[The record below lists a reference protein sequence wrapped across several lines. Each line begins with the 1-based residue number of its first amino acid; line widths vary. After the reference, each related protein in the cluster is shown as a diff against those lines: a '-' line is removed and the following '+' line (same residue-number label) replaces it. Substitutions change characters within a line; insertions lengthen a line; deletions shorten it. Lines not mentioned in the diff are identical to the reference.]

1 MALAIPLHNHY
12 PRSPIHST
20 HSLTSS
26 VSSSV
31 TSTRSL
37 HTFQGRLGTRSSV
50 PTKDSGYSD
59 IFKHV
64 NTGARS
70 DGQSSGKSSQGPARP
85 SAQLAAELSVLP
97 GPQPDSVLRDIVSTR
112 LPSSHMYGHHHRY
125 EQPRRYNTQFV
136 HTGETHHKHE
146 YEHEHEHAHKR
157 RKYQTGWHTD
167 PDHQAVHR
175 DEHHY
180 HHQSSSSQQLQPSAM
195 SKAGDS
201 LGPTDSLA
209 NTPVPRYI
217 PLPPLYLGAGGASE
231 LATASLP
238 LSGSGVGQI
247 QASPHPTSAPGSM
260 SGMALAGTRYQQE
273 QQHRRQQQNA
283 TKRAYRQRRK
293 DPSCDAC
300 RERKVKCD
308 ATETKSCSECANRQV
323 KCQFTKETN
332 RRMSSIKQIQDLER
346 QIERLQRENSSLR
359 RISRGQKL
367 PEKEGDGTALT
378 GADATMTDDNSD
390 VLDMDIDM
398 DVHESVAQP
407 RQGVL
412 YQQPNQQL
420 PLLPIPDLGSNPRRR
435 YRHALSIIQRHH
447 PPNSSSPV
455 FNTSSPSQPSIRLG
469 FVRANLCS
477 FARGLWVPP
486 VASHSQRPTLSAPS
500 ATAALPQQARQTAR
514 QLANTTA
521 FLLPDLPPRNVADI
535 LLRAYYGSVH
545 AMLPMIQWPA
555 FCRQVDELYERGP
568 FQDEQGPRSFAALFS
583 AVMAVGGLF
592 CTYFVDSPSSTV
604 SAVHLAETARSLIDP
619 WTMTTES
626 SGQLSSSSSQNDIYT
641 LLLLAIFLN
650 ECNLKAAAQS
660 WLGSAVQLAQG
671 MGLHME
677 SGSRDVSAEM
687 RRRLWWA
694 LYIFDRLLAIDL
706 GNRPM
711 LIHDDDCDV
720 ALPSDDGEPCTQPQT
735 MIAILGVMRAYS
747 SLSRLLSAAA
757 SFRHSLPGQPPLP
770 LQDSSSYLGYGGS
783 GRPWSS
789 SSLVSTLSSS
799 PSPSF
804 VAPGEIPPAGHRR
817 SYNESG
823 GNTYNVSRIYLW
835 NCCLRAF
842 PESHNTLSVRQL
854 NSLVYLLH
862 SRLVLHRANLAPYAA
877 NSRHPRQ
884 QQPDQQTR
892 ITALEQCTHIALE
905 TYTLTRQAGLGSE
918 HNESAGSSSDQL
930 ANASGA
936 TALLASHLMRCT
948 LFLLLTGHTEM
959 AAMLVRALSTISI
972 VRREVAAPC
981 GRFLAFFTSVLASK
995 RDEHAASL
1003 LRSPPPQRA
1012 TDSQP
1017 QTLYD
1022 ALIRDEE
1029 LLIYVSADL
1038 QSYPESA
1045 WVWDAEGLT
1054 TDPSATD
1061 ATPGSAST
1069 TAPRLSAPN
1078 SNALTHFE
1086 SRMGLTEEESRDW
1099 GGWDQ
1104 LQSLIRSLAA
1114 RSGGPAGRFTNPSLA
1129 FVMPVAVASGGAA
1142 SAAKPAS
1149 TLYSAGSASPVG
1161 RYTYQP
1167 IQPLPPLLPGPDP
1180 AQRHQQNQPTSYLAH
1195 YQARQDSDT
1204 HPLHETSHR
1213 PGTSTANS
1221 DRITTSDAAS
1231 GLSAAPRRAGT
1242 QAHGVGSKSKNEE
1255 RISIANI
1262 I

>member
-1 MALAIPLHNHY
+1 MC
-12 PRSPIHST
+12 
-20 HSLTSS
+20 
-26 VSSSV
+26 
-31 TSTRSL
+31 
-37 HTFQGRLGTRSSV
+37 
-50 PTKDSGYSD
+50 
-59 IFKHV
+59 
-64 NTGARS
+64 
-70 DGQSSGKSSQGPARP
+70 
-85 SAQLAAELSVLP
+85 
-97 GPQPDSVLRDIVSTR
+97 
-112 LPSSHMYGHHHRY
+112 GHHHRH
-125 EQPRRYNTQFV
+125 ELPRRYNAQYV
-136 HTGETHHKHE
+136 HTDEAHHEHE
-146 YEHEHEHAHKR
+146 YEHEHKHAYKR
-157 RKYQTGWHTD
+157 RKYQTDWYTD
-167 PDHQAVHR
+167 PDHQDEHR

-180 HHQSSSSQQLQPSAM
+180 HHHSSSFQQLQPSAM
-195 SKAGDS
+195 SKAKDF

-231 LATASLP
+231 SAAASLP

-260 SGMALAGTRYQQE
+260 SGMSVAGTRYQQE
-273 QQHRRQQQNA
+273 QQHRRQQQQNA

-359 RISRGQKL
+359 RISRGRKL

-390 VLDMDIDM
+390 VLDMDIDI
-398 DVHESVAQP
+398 DVHENVAQP
-407 RQGVL
+407 RQDLL

-420 PLLPIPDLGSNPRRR
+420 PLLPIPELGSNPRRR
-435 YRHALSIIQRHH
+435 YHRALSISQRHH

-455 FNTSSPSQPSIRLG
+455 FNNTSSPSQPFVRLE
-469 FVRANLCS
+469 FARANLCN

-486 VASHSQRPTLSAPS
+486 AASQSQRSIRSAPS
-500 ATAALPQQARQTAR
+500 ATAALPQQARRA
-514 QLANTTA
+514 ATA
-521 FLLPDLPPRNVADI
+521 FRLPDLPPRNVADI

-555 FCRQVDELYERGP
+555 FLRQVDELYERGP
-568 FQDEQGPRSFAALFS
+568 FQDQQGPRSFAALFFT
-583 AVMAVGGLF
+583 VMAVGGLF

-604 SAVHLAETARSLIDP
+604 GAVHLAETARSLIDP

-626 SGQLSSSSSQNDIYT
+626 SGQLSSSSSSSSQNDIYT

-650 ECNLKAAAQS
+650 ECNLKTAAQS

-671 MGLHME
+671 IGLHME
-677 SGSRDVSAEM
+677 PGSRGASAEM

-720 ALPSDDGEPCTQPQT
+720 ALPSDDGEPCTQPQN

-757 SFRHSLPGQPPLP
+757 SSRHSLPGQPPLP
-770 LQDSSSYLGYGGS
+770 LQDSSSYLGYSGS

-789 SSLVSTLSSS
+789 SSLMSTLSSS

-804 VAPGEIPPAGHRR
+804 VAPGEIPPPAATDPATNLTGTPSMPAGYTTETGTSIPPAHLATFDRHFA
-817 SYNESG
+817 S
-823 GNTYNVSRIYLW
+823 
-835 NCCLRAF
+835 CLRAF
-842 PESHNTLSVRQL
+842 RPTGDPTSHNSDSHNALSVRQL
-854 NSLVYLLH
+854 NPLIYLLH

-877 NSRHPRQ
+877 NPRHPRQ
-884 QQPDQQTR
+884 QQQNQQTR

-918 HNESAGSSSDQL
+918 HNESAGSSSSEQL

-959 AAMLVRALSTISI
+959 AAVLVCALSTISI
-972 VRREVAAPC
+972 VRREVATPC
-981 GRFLAFFTSVLASK
+981 GRYLAFFTSVLASK
-995 RDEHAASL
+995 RDEYTTSL

-1029 LLIYVSADL
+1029 LLVYVSADL
-1038 QSYPESA
+1038 QSYPENA
-1045 WVWDAEGLT
+1045 WVWDAEVVT
-1054 TDPSATD
+1054 VDPFATD
-1061 ATPGSAST
+1061 ATPGLAST
-1069 TAPRLSAPN
+1069 TATRPPSSPH

-1114 RSGGPAGRFTNPSLA
+1114 RSGGSVGRITNPSLA
-1129 FVMPVAVASGGAA
+1129 FAMPGVVASGGATPVG
-1142 SAAKPAS
+1142 KPATTVYS
-1149 TLYSAGSASPVG
+1149 TDSASPVG

-1167 IQPLPPLLPGPDP
+1167 IQPLPPLLPGPNP
-1180 AQRHQQNQPTSYLAH
+1180 AQRHHHNQPTSFPAH
-1195 YQARQDSDT
+1195 FQPRQEQQQMSDT
-1204 HPLHETSHR
+1204 NPLHGTGHR
-1213 PGTSTANS
+1213 HSTGTANI
-1221 DRITTSDAAS
+1221 DRITTSDTS
-1231 GLSAAPRRAGT
+1231 IDLSAAPRRVGSQT
-1242 QAHGVGSKSKNEE
+1242 HGVGSKSKNEE